1 MTGDILTGTKAVRV
15 RRHRTDPD
23 VLYGVE
29 AIAAHI
35 EKALSTT
42 YKIVERKPPKIP
54 AYKVG
59 GEWRMRKT
67 VYAEWLA
74 NQLEAA

>member
-1 MTGDILTGTKAVRV
+1 MSDDILKGIKRV
-15 RRHRTDPD
+15 RRHRVDPD
-23 VLYGVE
+23 ILYGVR
-29 AIAAHI
+29 AISDHI

-42 YKIVERKPPKIP
+42 YKIVERKPKPSIP

-59 GEWRMRKT
+59 GEWRMRKS
-67 VYAEWLA
+67 VYAAWLA